1 MGMFIVCSCSLQV
14 FIYLY
19 SVVVAAALLLSLS
32 LLLRLSVHCWN
43 CLLLAL
49 DRSCLNTW
57 ISVCVYICAFLTYF
71 FVYGFF
77 PCFVFFPSFFR
88 SCCFSIVRTFA
99 NSRCFQL
106 NKLLCAL
113 LSIFGDA
120 MCHGDATPECINKQ
134 NKYECRRKKTKQHT
148 STHTRAPTRSW
159 NQRMN
164 ERTNGMEWKY
174 NYEYVKPQTKY
185 GYTKPK
191 ESNCC
196 TRNANIRVS
205 PSTSYSAKQKSLCF
219 SVAKEYR
226 PHFTLANV
234 SVRMHSHMDPQTHSP
249 NIKEVQCKRA
259 LCGTF
264 CGQREETTNEIR
276 LIGIRHV
283 IPSEAKVTSESPTP
297 SATT

>member
-1 MGMFIVCSCSLQV
+1 MFAPS
-14 FIYLY
+14 IYLFILGCCCCCF
-19 SVVVAAALLLSLS
+19 VIVSLS
-32 LLLRLSVHCWN
+32 LASALCSLLKLFVVSIGSFVFEYIF
-43 CLLLAL
+43 
-49 DRSCLNTW
+49 SCM
-57 ISVCVYICAFLTYF
+57 A
-71 FVYGFF
+71 FF
-77 PCFVFFPSFFR
+77 PVLCFFSSSFR
-88 SCCFSIVRTFA
+88 SCYFSIVRTFA

-113 LSIFGDA
+113 LSIFGDV

-148 STHTRAPTRSW
+148 STHTRAPTHSW

-219 SVAKEYR
+219 SVAKEYQ

-234 SVRMHSHMDPQTHSP
+234 SVRMHSHIDPQTHLP

-264 CGQREETTNEIR
+264 CGQREKTTTWNTADWHSTCDPKWSKSYVGKPNAERNNITK
-276 LIGIRHV
+276 
-283 IPSEAKVTSESPTP
+283 SVTKRWMPILFYNIFV
-297 SATT
+297 

>member
-1 MGMFIVCSCSLQV
+1 
-14 FIYLY
+14 
-19 SVVVAAALLLSLS
+19 
-32 LLLRLSVHCWN
+32 
-43 CLLLAL
+43 
-49 DRSCLNTW
+49 
-57 ISVCVYICAFLTYF
+57 
-71 FVYGFF
+71 
-77 PCFVFFPSFFR
+77 
-88 SCCFSIVRTFA
+88 
-99 NSRCFQL
+99 
-106 NKLLCAL
+106 
-113 LSIFGDA
+113 
-120 MCHGDATPECINKQ
+120 
-134 NKYECRRKKTKQHT
+134 
-148 STHTRAPTRSW
+148 
-159 NQRMN
+159 MN